1 MLHAAGKKLASI
13 PIRWRLALVV
23 LGLLVVLL
31 SVLGEVILWTA
42 ERDLLTNEAS
52 ALQSEARTAVIKMKG
67 HPFLPGRSPGP
78 LPGPLPPGFLVH
90 ASSLVDRLTSPD
102 THAAILSP
110 QGKVIISG
118 ESLFLVPPSVILSPQ
133 EVQQALLVQSRQNNS
148 YLLAQD
154 SQRQRQ
160 IVIFVPLVNK
170 GLTVAILQ
178 LSAPTA
184 QIDHF
189 IRNFSLILIISI
201 VATLGIAAALMLPL
215 IRAALHPLV
224 VIERTSRRI
233 AEGALSERLDVPATN
248 DEIGRLAR
256 SFNRMVAQ
264 LEIAL
269 ARQKQFVSDV
279 SHELRTP
286 LTALSGS
293 LEMLLLG
300 ADRGDM
306 ETSRRLAKGMYAE
319 LKRMQRLVTDL
330 LELTRIDEGKI
341 TLREDEVDVGAVLEK
356 VYEQAQQLSLGQ
368 AIYRDVAAHLP
379 VIRADADKLQQ
390 VLLNIVENAL
400 KFTPADGR
408 VELIARSEG
417 RAGVSIVVR
426 DSGRGIPAEALPH
439 IFDRFY
445 RVDPARSRQ
454 LQRADGSG
462 LGLAIARE
470 LIEAQGGRIMVESTP
485 GVGTTFTL
493 RFKAVTPQPSA
504 ALTRKR

>member
-1 MLHAAGKKLASI
+1 MLHAVGKKLAAI

-23 LGLLVVLL
+23 LGLLVLLL
-31 SVLGEVILWTA
+31 SALGEVILWTA

-52 ALQSEARTAVIKMKG
+52 ALQSEARLATIKMKG
-67 HPFLPGRSPGP
+67 HYFIPGRSPGP
-78 LPGPLPPGFLVH
+78 PPGPLPPGFLPH
-90 ASSLVDRLTSPD
+90 AQALVERLASPD
-102 THAAILSP
+102 AHAAILSA
-110 QGKVIISG
+110 QGQIIVSG
-118 ESLFLVPPSVILSPQ
+118 DSFFMTPPSVVLSPQ
-133 EVQQALLVQSRQNNS
+133 VVQQELLVQARQNNS
-148 YLLAQD
+148 YLLARD
-154 SQRQRQ
+154 SQQQRQ
-160 IVIFVPLVNK
+160 IVILVPLVYN
-170 GLTVAILQ
+170 GQTVAILQ
-178 LSAPTA
+178 LSTPTA

-189 IRNFSLILIISI
+189 IRNFSLILVVSIIG
-201 VATLGIAAALMLPL
+201 TLCIAAALMLPL

-224 VIERTSRRI
+224 VMERTSRRI

-264 LEIAL
+264 LEMAL

-306 ETSRRLAKGMYAE
+306 ETSRRLARGMYAE
-319 LKRMQRLVTDL
+319 LKRMQRLVADL
-330 LELTRIDEGKI
+330 LELARIDEGRI
-341 TLREDEVDVGAVLEK
+341 TLREDEVDVGAVVEK
-356 VYEQAQQLSLGQ
+356 VYEQALQLSQGQ
-368 AIYRDVAAHLP
+368 EIRREVPPQLP
-379 VIRADADKLQQ
+379 AIRADADKLQQ

-400 KFTPADGR
+400 KFTPAGGR
-408 VELIARSEG
+408 VELIASSEG
-417 RAGVSIVVR
+417 RSGVRIAVC
-426 DSGRGIPAEALPH
+426 DSGRGIPSEALPH

-454 LQRADGSG
+454 SQRVDGNG

-485 GVGTTFTL
+485 GVGTTVTL
-493 RFKAVTPQPSA
+493 RFMAAAPQPSA
-504 ALTRKR
+504 VLKR